1 MVNTLQSKHAPS
13 LCDALVCAGGLMLC
27 VDMRFSD
34 WFGLTAADCL
44 GKPFTSLSVEPEALT
59 G

>member
-1 MVNTLQSKHAPS
+1 
-13 LCDALVCAGGLMLC
+13 MLC

-34 WFGLTAADCL
+34 WFGLSAADCL